1 MLRTST
7 AGDPTLRDLL
17 RRVRAIDLAAFA
29 NQDVPFDRTVEV
41 VNPPR
46 SLGRHPMFQVMLVLQ
61 NNADPVFALE
71 GSEVTVERL
80 GMAGAA
86 KFDLTVTLRE
96 LPEGG
101 LDGTVEFRTD
111 LFDRATAEELCGKV
125 TRFLR
130 AAISTPDVPISQLG
144 APRACPSAGWTRPR
158 TCPSPSPTP
167 STARPRTT
175 GAASVPACPSGLAFP
190 SRAPRK
196 RS

>member
-1 MLRTST
+1 MGAGTDVPLGTALAGRTDAALDDLVGFFVNTLVLRTST

-86 KFDLTVTLRE
+86 
-96 LPEGG
+96 
-101 LDGTVEFRTD
+101 
-111 LFDRATAEELCGKV
+111 
-125 TRFLR
+125 
-130 AAISTPDVPISQLG
+130 
-144 APRACPSAGWTRPR
+144 
-158 TCPSPSPTP
+158 
-167 STARPRTT
+167 
-175 GAASVPACPSGLAFP
+175 SVPACPSGLAFP